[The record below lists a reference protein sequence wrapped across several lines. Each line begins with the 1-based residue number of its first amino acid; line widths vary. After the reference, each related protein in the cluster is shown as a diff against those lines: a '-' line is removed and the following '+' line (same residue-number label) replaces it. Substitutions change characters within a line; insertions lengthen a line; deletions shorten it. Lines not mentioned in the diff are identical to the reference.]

1 MTTKTEHQ
9 ISNAMVDETLAES
22 FPASDS
28 PGWTLGLESHAET
41 EGLSAEAK
49 GARYRTRQALQ
60 ELLSPEE
67 LAQVARIEGEARL
80 VPNEEYI
87 DLSRPERGVLIAS
100 ANQATDM
107 VHVLPRSALRPET
120 WAKIQQAV
128 HPGWRKSAG

>member
-1 MTTKTEHQ
+1 MTNKTEHQ

-28 PGWTLGLESHAET
+28 PGWTLGIEPHET
-41 EGLSAEAK
+41 DGLTPEAK

-67 LAQVARIEGEARL
+67 LAQVARTEGEARL
-80 VPNEEYI
+80 LPNEEYI

-100 ANQATDM
+100 AHQATDM
-107 VHVLPRSALRPET
+107 VHVLPRSALHPET
-120 WAKIQQAV
+120 WAKVERAV
-128 HPGWRKSAG
+128 HPGWRKSSG